1 MRHLAKR
8 DMKESTKCN
17 YQKAVQLLFKWQ
29 REARNRDIEWEPE
42 IEYSDPS
49 TAYQPR
55 EYLTEDDRRAMREAA
70 MSYGSIPHYNGLT
83 PEERSRWKK
92 HLAQRLQKPESKVT
106 KQDFLQANS
115 FKYTSMIYTA
125 LDAGFRPIE
134 VQRANIHWLDLD
146 NGVLRIPEE
155 ESSKSRE
162 NWIVALKPETV
173 SILKKWKEERNA
185 KPKYDGQ
192 DALWLTQQGNRYNK
206 DTFRR
211 SVFRKIAK
219 EAGLDLENRDLTP
232 YSIRHS
238 TATMIAK
245 EADLATAAKQCRHKS
260 KQTTQKYAHSSVD
273 RQEDA
278 VNNNSGSLDFVF
290 FTGLVSDW
298 LLKICQ
304 RCLSAEPPLYV
315 CRYNVCTTGGCDVQK
330 SQLPIAGRP
339 RGEDGCG
346 RQSLPQEPDRDRQ
359 GSAPGIPSGSRGSG
373 GIRGSSHRTL
383 P

>member
-1 MRHLAKR
+1 MSHIEENKYQGLVLLSDEARQYLNPREEIAYKEFRLELAKWLLNLGKNPAKAEGYSHSHAKSTMYRLDLFYRYIWDQEQRFIQTLTPEHADSWMRHLAKR
-8 DMKESTKCN
+8 DLKESTKCS
-17 YQKAVQLLFKWQ
+17 YQKAVRILFKWQ
-29 REARNRDIEWEPE
+29 REARNRDVEWEPE

-49 TAYQPR
+49 TTYQPR
-55 EYLTEDDRRAMREAA
+55 EYLTEEDRRKMREAA
-70 MSYGSIPHYNGLT
+70 MSYGSIPHYNSLS

-92 HLAQRLQKPESKVT
+92 HLAQRLQKPESEVT
-106 KQDFLQANS
+106 KQDFLDANS

-134 VQRANIHWLDLD
+134 IKRANVDWLDLD

-173 SILKKWKEERNA
+173 SILKKWKQERA
-185 KPKYDGQ
+185 TKPKYDGRN
-192 DALWLTQQGNRYNK
+192 ALWLTQQGNRYNRNS
-206 DTFRR
+206 FRR
-211 SVFRKIAK
+211 SVFHKIAA

-273 RQEDA
+273 RQNNA
-278 VNNNSGSLDFVF
+278 VNRID
-290 FTGLVSDW
+290 
-298 LLKICQ
+298 
-304 RCLSAEPPLYV
+304 
-315 CRYNVCTTGGCDVQK
+315 
-330 SQLPIAGRP
+330 
-339 RGEDGCG
+339 
-346 RQSLPQEPDRDRQ
+346 
-359 GSAPGIPSGSRGSG
+359 
-373 GIRGSSHRTL
+373 
-383 P
+383 